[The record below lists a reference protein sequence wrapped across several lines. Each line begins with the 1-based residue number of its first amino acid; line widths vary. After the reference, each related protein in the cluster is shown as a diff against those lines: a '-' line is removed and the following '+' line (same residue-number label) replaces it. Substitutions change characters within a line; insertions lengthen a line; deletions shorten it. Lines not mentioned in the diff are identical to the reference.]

1 MHNGPGLIN
10 GLHKSV
16 IHPVVSVSGTPGV
29 VLSTTWGWMK
39 HFHRGEKEWTPSG
52 SGSLRPRLA
61 LKFLE
66 KSVSKLVF
74 PRTQFHKMDIP
85 PKKVSTQVYLERG
98 ELNKFKSL
106 FYWKTPESLNVLA
119 FIVNLLGEDM
129 VVIFSKHIWPF
140 ISSWSSVWG
149 NILYSEK
156 CLTFNWIQLWEYSLC
171 FKRLLTL
178 CCRSLLWMLVD
189 GGWHIKME
197 EGKTAYR
204 QAPSDVSVH
213 WHLQPAEFLT
223 CASLG
228 F

>member
-1 MHNGPGLIN
+1 
-10 GLHKSV
+10 
-16 IHPVVSVSGTPGV
+16 
-29 VLSTTWGWMK
+29 MK
-39 HFHRGEKEWTPSG
+39 HLHRGEKEWTPSG

-129 VVIFSKHIWPF
+129 VVIFSKHI
-140 ISSWSSVWG
+140 
-149 NILYSEK
+149 
-156 CLTFNWIQLWEYSLC
+156 
-171 FKRLLTL
+171 
-178 CCRSLLWMLVD
+178 
-189 GGWHIKME
+189 
-197 EGKTAYR
+197 
-204 QAPSDVSVH
+204 
-213 WHLQPAEFLT
+213 
-223 CASLG
+223 
-228 F
+228 